1 MNFIFEVNIIK
12 LLAAL
17 DLSRI
22 IPTTGAD
29 AARNED
35 MGLVNVSFIR
45 RLINPKMWHALNSN
59 SISAKYCWYVGRG

>member
-1 MNFIFEVNIIK
+1 MNFIFEVNVIK

-35 MGLVNVSFIR
+35 MVLVNVSFIR
-45 RLINPKMWHALNSN
+45 RLINPKM
-59 SISAKYCWYVGRG
+59 

>member
-1 MNFIFEVNIIK
+1 MELSYSGNGHYIQAIRLLMNFIFEVNIIK

-45 RLINPKMWHALNSN
+45 RLINPKM
-59 SISAKYCWYVGRG
+59 

>member
-1 MNFIFEVNIIK
+1 MNFIFEVNVIK

-45 RLINPKMWHALNSN
+45 RLINPKM
-59 SISAKYCWYVGRG
+59 